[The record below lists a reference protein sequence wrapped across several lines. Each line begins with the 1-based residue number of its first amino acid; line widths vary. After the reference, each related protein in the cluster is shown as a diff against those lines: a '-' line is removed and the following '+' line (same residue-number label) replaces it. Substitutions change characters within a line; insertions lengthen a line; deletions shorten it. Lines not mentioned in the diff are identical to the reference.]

1 MDAAGPPTHHAA
13 DGLRRRVVPGR
24 SIEGFYVLAAAVL
37 EVRAQQPTGELM
49 RRLLGSRRATKL
61 HWHEM
66 DRLQQ
71 KDAAHRVA
79 GIEGFH
85 VVAVGTPSSPGTST
99 CSMPDRVSR

>member
-1 MDAAGPPTHHAA
+1 MLQGLPPTTPPMAFA
-13 DGLRRRVVPGR
+13 DESFREDPL
-24 SIEGFYVLAAAVL
+24 EGFSVLAAAVL
-37 EVRAQQPTGELM
+37 EVRAQQPTRELM
-49 RRLLGSRRATKL
+49 RSLLGSRRATKL

-85 VVAVGTPSSPGTST
+85 VGTPVPRY
-99 CSMPDRVSR
+99 PAVARNEHVQHA